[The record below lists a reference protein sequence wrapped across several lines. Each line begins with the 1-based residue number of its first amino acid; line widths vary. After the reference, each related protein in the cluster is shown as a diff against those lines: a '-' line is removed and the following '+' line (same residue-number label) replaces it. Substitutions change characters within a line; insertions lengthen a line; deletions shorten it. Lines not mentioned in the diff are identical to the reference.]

1 MAQFRKLRGRAA
13 VQDDTVL
20 VHFFLQGLTPE
31 RLRTAC
37 LTRGPT
43 TLQEAIEVATRL
55 EPVLGGNPGRG
66 GSDRSDRE
74 QRLRCYACGTWKDAN
89 SRCPNSSCPTRQSHD
104 SRDNRDNR
112 NKSDDRERNVRDS
125 NKARED
131 KPRNQS
137 RGFGNQPRV
146 NFGELDDLPEEDES
160 ILETEEPAAMVEE
173 ERQAGDF

>member
-31 RLRTAC
+31 WLRTAC

-66 GSDRSDRE
+66 RSDQSDRE

-89 SRCPNSSCPTRQSHD
+89 SRCPNSSCPTRQS
-104 SRDNRDNR
+104 RDNCDNR
-112 NKSDDRERNVRDS
+112 NNHNNRDKRDHNMRDS

-131 KPRNQS
+131 KSRNQS
-137 RGFGNQPRV
+137 RGFGNKPHV

-160 ILETEEPAAMVEE
+160 ILGTEEPAAMVEE

>member
-20 VHFFLQGLTPE
+20 VHFFMQGLTPE

-74 QRLRCYACGTWKDAN
+74 PRVRCYACGTWKDVN
-89 SRCPNSSCPTRQSHD
+89 SRCPNASCPTRQG
-104 SRDNRDNR
+104 RDNRDNR
-112 NKSDDRERNVRDS
+112 DTRANRDERDRNTRDGNKMRDDKFTR
-125 NKARED
+125 
-131 KPRNQS
+131 QS
-137 RGFGNQPRV
+137 RGFGNKPRV
-146 NFGELDDLPEEDES
+146 NLGELEDLPEDNES
-160 ILETEEPAAMVEE
+160 IEAEEPAAMAEE
-173 ERQAGDF
+173 ERQAEDF

>member
-31 RLRTAC
+31 RRRTAC

-74 QRLRCYACGTWKDAN
+74 PPVRCYACSTWKDIN
-89 SRCPNSSCPTRQSHD
+89 SRCTNSSCPTRQNC
-104 SRDNRDNR
+104 DNRDNCDNR
-112 NKSDDRERNVRDS
+112 NNRDEQDRNARDS
-125 NKARED
+125 NKVRED
-131 KPRNQS
+131 KFRNQS
-137 RGFGNQPRV
+137 RGFRNKPRV
-146 NFGELDDLPEEDES
+146 NIGEVEDLPEEDES
-160 ILETEEPAAMVEE
+160 IAEMEGPAVMAEE
-173 ERQAGDF
+173 ECQAGDF